1 MGVLKFFTTAEETQ
15 LETDGPRKM
24 NTYLKSTVEITASP
38 KAVQSKPGFTLQ

>member
-1 MGVLKFFTTAEETQ
+1 MSVRKFFTTAEETQ

-38 KAVQSKPGFTLQ
+38 KAVQSKLGFTLQ